1 MKLRAHHT
9 VRGASQ
15 LAAAKRAGFK
25 IADLLSP
32 DQEGSFMAFHRF
44 HGPDGMAGTLYGGLC
59 AAGTAPAPEPFS
71 KSNHPVLASD
81 LPRVSGSFE

>member
-1 MKLRAHHT
+1 
-9 VRGASQ
+9 
-15 LAAAKRAGFK
+15 
-25 IADLLSP
+25 LLSP

-81 LPRVSGSFE
+81 LPECQAAPENRQVTSSDQL